1 MYRLG
6 HYQFLAPGVSPRRP
20 MHPDNEQSP
29 DIRDTI
35 GLEGLIGP
43 AVSNI
48 FNAFT
53 TYKESDNNW

>member
-1 MYRLG
+1 
-6 HYQFLAPGVSPRRP
+6 